1 MKSLNFAFPFLP
13 LAAALILGACGAPP
27 APPVT
32 PAATQTP
39 AATASTPAS
48 VAPSMAPSASATP
61 AATPT
66 PGGTKIPFE
75 KLMYDGGAA
84 EEGKPLPVTDNRRLK
99 TRAELDALLDAVKAP
114 KEGRPTVDFAKKEV
128 LAFYDAGGPNGC
140 YELALLELLN
150 KGAVIEPKFAEK
162 PQAGKEDPD
171 RVCTMVLVL
180 PHYLLVAI
188 DRSPLPV
195 AGIDAK

>member
-1 MKSLNFAFPFLP
+1 MKSLNFAFPLMP
-13 LAAALILGACGAPP
+13 LAAALILGACGAPA

-32 PAATQTP
+32 PAASGTP
-39 AATASTPAS
+39 APATSA
-48 VAPSMAPSASATP
+48 APSTMPSATP
-61 AATPT
+61 TPIADPT

-99 TRAELDALLDAVKAP
+99 TQAELDALLDAVKAP
-114 KEGRPTVDFAKKEV
+114 KAGRPTVDFAKKEV

-140 YELALLELLN
+140 YELALLDLFN
-150 KGAVIEPKFAEK
+150 KGANIEPRFAEK
-162 PQAGKEDPD
+162 PQPGKEDPD
-171 RVCTMVLVL
+171 RICTMVLVL

-188 DRSPLPV
+188 DKSPLPV
-195 AGIDAK
+195 VGIDAK